1 MFKVARYQSPDH
13 QKWLISLIETLRFDE
28 SVLLFDKFIPR
39 PTASI
44 IFHFKEAPFLID
56 SETIGLN
63 SLFLAPVIPK
73 ALVIKFQGNMDTF
86 VASCKPTVLSRLF
99 NIDMTPA
106 PPRSI
111 HLPEKIFQPIWVEL
125 KELESDEA
133 RMEHF
138 NNFVS
143 SLSPSGGYLPDA
155 IDILYNKIIE
165 KSIRTPLRIIM
176 NECDASFRTL
186 QRHFVERCG
195 VTPKTLMRIVRLNY
209 LWTKIKYDSAV
220 DYQDLVF
227 NGNYFD
233 QSHFINDFK
242 YIVGETPNQFFN
254 RNLEIVEY
262 FSGKSDYHDVEWK
275 G

>member
-13 QKWLISLIETLRFDE
+13 QKWLIPLIETFRFDE

-56 SETIGLN
+56 SETIRLN

-73 ALVIKFQGNMDTF
+73 ALTIKFQGNMDTF
-86 VASCKPTVLSRLF
+86 VASCNPTVLSRLF
-99 NIDMTPA
+99 NIDMTPS
-106 PPRSI
+106 PSRSI
-111 HLPEKIFQPIWVEL
+111 DLPENIFRPIWEEL
-125 KELESDEA
+125 GKLESDEE

-138 NNFVS
+138 SKLVS
-143 SLSPSGGYLPDA
+143 SLSPSEGYRPDA
-155 IDILYNKIIE
+155 IDILYNKIKE
-165 KSIRTPLRIIM
+165 KSIKTPLRIIM
-176 NECDASFRTL
+176 DECDASFRTL
-186 QRHFVERCG
+186 QRHFVGRCG

-209 LWTKIKYDSAV
+209 LWTKIKYNYAV

-227 NGNYFD
+227 DGNYFD

-242 YIVGETPNQFFN
+242 YIVGETPNHFFN

-262 FSGKSDYHDVEWK
+262 FSGKSDSDEGIWK
-275 G
+275 